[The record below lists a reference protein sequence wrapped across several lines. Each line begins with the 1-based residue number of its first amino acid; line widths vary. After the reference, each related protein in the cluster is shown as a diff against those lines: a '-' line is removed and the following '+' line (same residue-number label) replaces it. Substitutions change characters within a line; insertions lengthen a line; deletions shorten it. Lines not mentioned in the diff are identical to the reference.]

1 MGNLGELWGNL
12 GILGEPWG
20 TLGNLGEPWGTLGNL
35 GETWGTL
42 GNLGEPLG
50 TFGNPWDIATNAT
63 EEVKGKKERKIKK
76 QSKCSFFTKWEEMS
90 RVGSRDRHA

>member
-1 MGNLGELWGNL
+1 MVTLRN
-12 GILGEPWG
+12 LGEPWE

-35 GETWGTL
+35 GEPWGNLGNPWEPWGTL
-42 GNLGEPLG
+42 GNLWEPLG
-50 TFGNPWDIATNAT
+50 HCYYVT
-63 EEVKGKKERKIKK
+63 EEVKGKKEQKIKK